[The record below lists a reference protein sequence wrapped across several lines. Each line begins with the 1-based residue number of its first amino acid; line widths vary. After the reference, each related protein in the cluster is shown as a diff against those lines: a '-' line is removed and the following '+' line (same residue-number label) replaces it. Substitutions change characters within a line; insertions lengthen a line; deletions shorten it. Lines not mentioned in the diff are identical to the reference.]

1 MSTVLFVTWDGGGNV
16 NPVLALAPRLAAHGV
31 TPLGFGPPSLAPR
44 FGADGVDY
52 VARDV
57 PDPWDVAAMAADV
70 RAACER
76 TGADL
81 AVVDYML
88 PGALVGADAAG
99 VPQVALVHTLYR
111 GLLRDGY
118 PGPMDMAASVET
130 LDAAA
135 AAAGA
140 PPVSR
145 MADLLDRCAR
155 VLVTCPAAFDDEG
168 PPAAANVRHVGPVLE
183 TAGAD
188 AGWVPPAGDDPLVVV
203 GLGTTVMDE
212 GPVLQQVLDSLAGE
226 PVRVLATLG
235 AHLDGGELA
244 APGNATVSGYVRHAA
259 VLAHAAAGV
268 NHGGLGTVL
277 ATAAHGVPQVCIPL
291 GREQPHNARAVARAG
306 VGLAVDPAD
315 GAGAVRDAV
324 REVLADPHYRK
335 AAAALGATITRPG
348 EPTPAEA
355 EILGLLA

>member
-1 MSTVLFVTWDGGGNV
+1 VPTVLFVTWDGGGNV
-16 NPVLALAPRLAAHGV
+16 NPVLALARRLAAHGV
-31 TPLGFGPPSLAPR
+31 TAVGFGPPSLAPR

-52 VARDV
+52 LARDAA
-57 PDPWDVAAMAADV
+57 DQWDVRLMAADV

-88 PGALVGADAAG
+88 PGGLVGAEAAG
-99 VPQVALVHTLYR
+99 VPRAALVHTLYR

-118 PGPMDMAASVET
+118 PGPMDMAASVEA

-135 AAAGA
+135 AAVGA
-140 PPVSR
+140 PPVPR

-168 PPAAANVRHVGPVLE
+168 PPVAANVRHVGPVLE
-183 TAGAD
+183 PAGAD
-188 AGWVPPAGDDPLVVV
+188 AGWAPPAGDDPLVVV
-203 GLGTTVMDE
+203 GLGTTLMDE
-212 GPVLQQVLDSLAGE
+212 GPALQQVVDGLAGE
-226 PVRVLATLG
+226 RVRVLLTLG
-235 AHLDGGELA
+235 AHLDAGGLA
-244 APGNATVSGYVRHAA
+244 VPGNATVSGYVRHAA
-259 VLAHAAAGV
+259 VLPHAAAGV

-277 ATAAHGVPQVCIPL
+277 ATVAHGLPQVCVPL
-291 GREQPHNARAVARAG
+291 GREQPHNARAVTRAG
-306 VGLAVDPAD
+306 VGLAVDRANGP
-315 GAGAVRDAV
+315 GAVREAV
-324 REVLADPHYRK
+324 RDVLADARYRK
-335 AAAALGATITRPG
+335 AAAALGATIARPG